1 MVINMK
7 NFGKKTRFSLLIYS
21 ELIAG
26 ILCYVLVA
34 AVTGLLIWSAINSE
48 ERIDD
53 IVTVIIILAVF
64 YLLCAV
70 GGGWLISLPAYM
82 LAVLPVH
89 NAIGTNKLS
98 SAMGTTLTTVRY
110 ARDGF
115 IPWKQAVFC
124 VIFAL
129 IGSACGAELALM
141 LDADV
146 FKIIMLF
153 ILPVT
158 AIYVFKSK
166 ALVTEKPPLS
176 FTKTTVLS
184 CAIALVIG
192 AYDGFYGPGTGTFLI
207 LLLTAAA
214 HMPLTSANGV
224 SKVINLTTNIS
235 ALTVFIL
242 SSKVLYPLGLAAGV
256 FSIAGNLLGAKHF
269 EKGGGK
275 TVKPIMILVLT
286 IFFIKVL

>member
-1 MVINMK
+1 MDI
-7 NFGKKTRFSLLIYS
+7 TLAHYLIVCP
-21 ELIAG
+21 LVFLAG
-26 ILCYVLVA
+26 YIDAVA
-34 AVTGLLIWSAINSE
+34 
-48 ERIDD
+48 
-53 IVTVIIILAVF
+53 
-64 YLLCAV
+64 
-70 GGGWLISLPAYM
+70 GGGGLVSLPAY
-82 LAVLPVH
+82 LISGLPAH
-89 NAIGTNKLS
+89 YAIATNKLS
-98 SAMGTTLTTVRY
+98 SAMGTTLTTIRY

-115 IPWKQAVFC
+115 IPWKQAIFC

-129 IGSACGAELALM
+129 IGSSCGAELALM

-146 FKIIMLF
+146 FKMIMLF

-176 FTKTTVLS
+176 FTKTMILS

-192 AYDGFYGPGTGTFLI
+192 AYDGFYGPGTGAFLI

-224 SKVINLTTNIS
+224 CKVINLTTNIS

-256 FSIAGNLLGAKHF
+256 FSIAVVSRKRLSFKSVAR
-269 EKGGGK
+269 
-275 TVKPIMILVLT
+275 
-286 IFFIKVL
+286 

>member
-1 MVINMK
+1 MDI
-7 NFGKKTRFSLLIYS
+7 TLTHYLIVCP
-21 ELIAG
+21 LVFLAG
-26 ILCYVLVA
+26 YIDAVA
-34 AVTGLLIWSAINSE
+34 
-48 ERIDD
+48 
-53 IVTVIIILAVF
+53 
-64 YLLCAV
+64 
-70 GGGWLISLPAYM
+70 GGGGLVSLPAY
-82 LAVLPVH
+82 LISGLPAH
-89 NAIGTNKLS
+89 CAIATNKLS

-141 LDADV
+141 LDADI

-184 CAIALVIG
+184 CAIALAIG

-286 IFFIKVL
+286 IFFIKVLYEVAFT

>member
-1 MVINMK
+1 
-7 NFGKKTRFSLLIYS
+7 
-21 ELIAG
+21 
-26 ILCYVLVA
+26 
-34 AVTGLLIWSAINSE
+34 
-48 ERIDD
+48 
-53 IVTVIIILAVF
+53 
-64 YLLCAV
+64 
-70 GGGWLISLPAYM
+70 
-82 LAVLPVH
+82 
-89 NAIGTNKLS
+89 
-98 SAMGTTLTTVRY
+98 
-110 ARDGF
+110 
-115 IPWKQAVFC
+115 
-124 VIFAL
+124 
-129 IGSACGAELALM
+129 M
-141 LDADV
+141 LDADI

-176 FTKTTVLS
+176 FMKTTVLS
-184 CAIALVIG
+184 CAIALAIG

-256 FSIAGNLLGAKHF
+256 FSIAGNLLGARRF

-275 TVKPIMILVLT
+275 SVKPIMILVLT
-286 IFFIKVL
+286 IFFIKVLYEVAFT